1 MYLSLQISSRYGI
14 SLNSR
19 ILSTKS
25 GAGMDVTAWRHL
37 LVCASS
43 GAETSEDEQVIY
55 PPPNNL
61 SCNGERDRK
70 TSADS
75 PVQKEEKRET
85 LVFPD
90 L

>member
-1 MYLSLQISSRYGI
+1 
-14 SLNSR
+14 
-19 ILSTKS
+19 
-25 GAGMDVTAWRHL
+25 MDVTAWRHL
-37 LVCASS
+37 LICASS

-61 SCNGERDRK
+61 SCNGEETEK
-70 TSADS
+70 LQQTPCS
-75 PVQKEEKRET
+75 KEEKRET